1 MSKIRIGLVGIGYL
15 GSIHLELLQQ
25 NDAFELVGVYEHN
38 QDRIKELKLN
48 YPQLALFDSFEALL
62 SRVEAVGIS
71 ASTSAHFELLK
82 AAMRANCAIFVEKPL
97 CQEIAQAHELENLQA
112 NNDTFI
118 QVGHVERYNPVFQ
131 AFVHELKNSKI
142 THFES
147 RRCATFQSR
156 GADVSVILDLMIH
169 DIDLLLSLVKV
180 MPKDMEV
187 QALQKQTAFAD
198 QVHVNLFFD
207 QELSCTLYASR
218 IANHKERSIKV
229 VTKNNIY
236 QLDLLHFSL
245 TKQSL
250 TSESKMQIQVDNSNA
265 LAAQWQDFAA
275 NFKTRKAPL
284 VDLRAGVRAL
294 EVALEIEQL
303 ANQDLHV

>member
-15 GSIHLELLQQ
+15 GSIHLELLLK

-38 QDRIKELKLN
+38 QDRIKELMLKYPKLE
-48 YPQLALFDSFEALL
+48 LFDSFEALL
-62 SRVEAVGIS
+62 SCVEAVGIS
-71 ASTSAHFELLK
+71 ATTSAHFELLR
-82 AAMRANCAIFVEKPL
+82 AAMDVNCAVFVEKPL
-97 CQEIAQAHELENLQA
+97 CQEIEQVKELENLQTEKE
-112 NNDTFI
+112 TFI

-142 THFES
+142 THFEA
-147 RRCATFQSR
+147 RRCATFQQR
-156 GADVSVILDLMIH
+156 GSDVSVILDLMIH
-169 DIDLLLSLVKV
+169 DIDLLLSLVND
-180 MPKDMEV
+180 MPKGMEV
-187 QALQKQTAFAD
+187 QAYQKQSNFAD
-198 QVHVNLFFD
+198 QVKVNLFFD

-229 VTKNNIY
+229 VTENNIY
-236 QLDLLHFSL
+236 LLDLLQFSL

-250 TSESKMQIQVDNSNA
+250 SSEDKIQIPVEKSNA
-265 LAAQWQDFAA
+265 LAVQWQDFAA
-275 NFKTRKAPL
+275 NFRMRKAPL

-303 ANQDLHV
+303 AKRDLDV